1 MKNRIS
7 RRQFLSVLGTATV
20 AAALTACGGSA
31 ASSTAASSSAASASA
46 SAASGG
52 VDLSGVTLR
61 IAAAS
66 ASNGH
71 GLVQAAGLDDT
82 PYKVDFTVLQGGNL
96 VMEALAAGQIDLG
109 TGSQIPPLA
118 ASQAANGG
126 NFKIIGVRRMHT
138 LDQELIIPAGST
150 LTSVADLKGKTVGY
164 VKNTTAHYF
173 LEKMLEEAGL
183 EWSDINAVA
192 LTTSDGLS
200 AVLTGE
206 VDALASYG
214 NAIRTAKAKGCTTL
228 RSAADILSGDYYWY
242 ATPDAIADEA
252 THAALVD
259 WLSRYNEA
267 AEWARQNPED
277 YASFYADLTG
287 EDKDDVLTRFTE
299 EEAQTHL
306 SVRPIDD
313 VTIASEQDIADTFY
327 KLGVFSE
334 KIDVTPLFDR
344 SFDAELAALPQ
355 Y

>member
-7 RRQFLSVLGTATV
+7 RRQFLSVLGAAAA
-20 AAALTACGGSA
+20 AAALTACGGS
-31 ASSTAASSSAASASA
+31 TAASTSTVSVASAVSGSTSA
-46 SAASGG
+46 SGI
-52 VDLSGVTLR
+52 DLSSVTLR

-96 VMEALAAGQIDLG
+96 VMEALAAGQIELG
-109 TGSQIPPLA
+109 TGSQIPPLS

-138 LDQELIIPAGST
+138 LDQELIIPAGSD
-150 LTSVADLKGKTVGY
+150 LTEVAQLKGKTVGY

-183 EWSDINAVA
+183 EWTDIDAVP

-242 ATPDAIADEA
+242 ATPASIADAA

-259 WLSRYNEA
+259 WLGRYNEA
-267 AEWARQNPED
+267 AEWARQNPEE
-277 YASFYADLTG
+277 YAAFYADLTG
-287 EDKDDVLTRFTE
+287 EDKDDVLERFTE

-306 SVRPIDD
+306 SVRPITDE
-313 VTIASEQDIADTFY
+313 TIASEQDIADTFY
-327 KLGVFSE
+327 KLGVFDAPIE
-334 KIDVTPLFDR
+334 AAPLFDH

>member
-1 MKNRIS
+1 MENRIS
-7 RRQFLSVLGTATV
+7 RRQFLSVLGAAA
-20 AAALTACGGSA
+20 AAALTACGGSSA
-31 ASSTAASSSAASASA
+31 ASTAAASSSASA
-46 SAASGG
+46 GG
-52 VDLSGVTLR
+52 IDLFGVTLH

-96 VMEALAAGQIDLG
+96 VMEALAAGQIELG
-109 TGSQIPPLA
+109 TGSQIPPLS

-138 LDQELIIPAGST
+138 LDQELIVPAGSD
-150 LTSVADLKGKTVGY
+150 LTEVAQLKGKTVGY

-183 EWSDINAVA
+183 EWTDIDAVP

-242 ATPDAIADEA
+242 ATPASIADAA

-259 WLSRYNEA
+259 WLGRYNEA
-267 AEWARQNPED
+267 AEWARQNPEE
-277 YASFYADLTG
+277 YAAFYADLTG
-287 EDKDDVLTRFTE
+287 EDKDDVLERFTE

-306 SVRPIDD
+306 SVRPITDE
-313 VTIASEQDIADTFY
+313 TIASEQDIADTFY
-327 KLGVFSE
+327 KLGVFDAPIE
-334 KIDVTPLFDR
+334 AALLFDH

>member
-7 RRQFLSVLGTATV
+7 RRQFLSVLGAAAA
-20 AAALTACGGSA
+20 AAALTACGGASSA
-31 ASSTAASSSAASASA
+31 ASSAASAASGSA
-46 SAASGG
+46 SASGI
-52 VDLSGVTLR
+52 DLSGVTLR

-150 LTSVADLKGKTVGY
+150 LTEVAQLKGKTVGY

-183 EWSDINAVA
+183 EWTDIDAVA

-242 ATPDAIADEA
+242 ATPDSIADA
-252 THAALVD
+252 AAHAALVD

-267 AEWARQNPED
+267 AEWARQNPEA
-277 YASFYADLTG
+277 YAKFYADLTG
-287 EDKDDVLTRFTE
+287 EDKDDVLERFTE

-306 SVRPIDD
+306 SVRPVSDE
-313 VTIASEQDIADTFY
+313 TIASEQDIADTFY
-327 KLGVFSE
+327 KLGVFASP
-334 KIDVTPLFDR
+334 IDVTPLFDH

>member
-1 MKNRIS
+1 MENRIS
-7 RRQFLSVLGTATV
+7 RRQFLSALGAAAAT
-20 AAALTACGGSA
+20 AALTACGGS
-31 ASSTAASSSAASASA
+31 SAASAAAVSSSA
-46 SAASGG
+46 SAGG
-52 VDLSGVTLR
+52 IDLSGVTLH

-96 VMEALAAGQIDLG
+96 VMEALAAGQIELG
-109 TGSQIPPLA
+109 TGSQIPPLS

-138 LDQELIIPAGST
+138 LDQELIVPAGSD
-150 LTSVADLKGKTVGY
+150 LTEVAQLKGKTVGY

-183 EWSDINAVA
+183 EWTDIDAVP

-242 ATPDAIADEA
+242 ATPASIADAA

-259 WLSRYNEA
+259 WLGRYNEA
-267 AEWARQNPED
+267 AEWARQNPEE
-277 YASFYADLTG
+277 YAAFYADLTG
-287 EDKDDVLTRFTE
+287 EDKDDVLERFTE

-306 SVRPIDD
+306 SVRPITDE
-313 VTIASEQDIADTFY
+313 TIASEQDIADTFY
-327 KLGVFSE
+327 KLGVFDAPIE
-334 KIDVTPLFDR
+334 AALLFDH

>member
-7 RRQFLSVLGTATV
+7 RRQFLSVLGTAAV

-109 TGSQIPPLA
+109 TGSQIPPLT

>member
-7 RRQFLSVLGTATV
+7 RRQFLSVLGAAAA
-20 AAALTACGGSA
+20 AAALTACGGASSA
-31 ASSTAASSSAASASA
+31 ASSAAPAASGSASA
-46 SAASGG
+46 SGI
-52 VDLSGVTLR
+52 DLSGVTLR

-96 VMEALAAGQIDLG
+96 VMEAQAAGQIDLG

-138 LDQELIIPAGST
+138 LDQELVIPAGSP
-150 LTSVADLKGKTVGY
+150 LTEVSQLKGKTVGY

-183 EWSDINAVA
+183 EWTDIDAVA

-242 ATPDAIADEA
+242 ATPDSIADA
-252 THAALVD
+252 AAHAALVD

-267 AEWARQNPED
+267 AEWARQNPEA
-277 YASFYADLTG
+277 YAKFYADLTG
-287 EDKDDVLTRFTE
+287 EDKDDVLERFTE

-306 SVRPIDD
+306 SVRPVSDE
-313 VTIASEQDIADTFY
+313 TIASEQDIADTFY
-327 KLGVFSE
+327 KLGVFASPIE
-334 KIDVTPLFDR
+334 VTPLFDH

>member
-7 RRQFLSVLGTATV
+7 RRQFLSVLGAAAA
-20 AAALTACGGSA
+20 AAALTACGGSSA
-31 ASSTAASSSAASASA
+31 ASTAAASAASAS
-46 SAASGG
+46 GI
-52 VDLSGVTLR
+52 DLSGVTLH

-96 VMEALAAGQIDLG
+96 VMEALAAGQIELG
-109 TGSQIPPLA
+109 TGSQIPPLS

-138 LDQELIIPAGST
+138 LDQELIVPAGSA
-150 LTSVADLKGKTVGY
+150 LTEVAQLKGKTVGY

-183 EWSDINAVA
+183 EWTDIDAVP

-228 RSAADILSGDYYWY
+228 RSAAEILSGDYYWY
-242 ATPDAIADEA
+242 ATPDSIADAA

-259 WLSRYNEA
+259 WLGRYNEA
-267 AEWARQNPED
+267 AEWARQNPEE
-277 YASFYADLTG
+277 YAAFYADLTG
-287 EDKDDVLTRFTE
+287 EDKDDVLERFTE

-306 SVRPIDD
+306 SVRPITDE
-313 VTIASEQDIADTFY
+313 TIASEQDIADTFY
-327 KLGVFSE
+327 KLGVFDAPIE
-334 KIDVTPLFDR
+334 AAPLFDH
-344 SFDAELAALPQ
+344 SFDAELSALPQ

>member
-7 RRQFLSVLGTATV
+7 RRQFLSVLGAAAA
-20 AAALTACGGSA
+20 AAALTACGGSSA
-31 ASSTAASSSAASASA
+31 ASTAAASAASAS
-46 SAASGG
+46 GI
-52 VDLSGVTLR
+52 DLSGVTLH

-96 VMEALAAGQIDLG
+96 VMEALAAGQIELG
-109 TGSQIPPLA
+109 TGSQIPPLS

-138 LDQELIIPAGST
+138 LDQELIIPAGSD
-150 LTSVADLKGKTVGY
+150 LTEVAQLKGKTVGY

-183 EWSDINAVA
+183 EWTDIDAVP

-242 ATPDAIADEA
+242 ATPASIADAA

-259 WLSRYNEA
+259 WLGRYNEA
-267 AEWARQNPED
+267 AEWARQNPEAFAK
-277 YASFYADLTG
+277 YYSDLTG
-287 EDKDDVLTRFTE
+287 ENYDDIAARFPK

-306 SVRPIDD
+306 SVRPITDE
-313 VTIASEQDIADTFY
+313 TIASEQDIADTFY
-327 KLGVFSE
+327 KLGVFDTP
-334 KIDVTPLFDR
+334 IDVTPLFDR
-344 SFDAELAALPQ
+344 SFDEELSALPQ

>member
-1 MKNRIS
+1 MKNHIS
-7 RRQFLSVLGTATV
+7 RRQFLSVLGAAAA

-31 ASSTAASSSAASASA
+31 SSVSTAASGSAASAGST
-46 SAASGG
+46 GG
-52 VDLSGVTLR
+52 IDLSGVTLR

-150 LTSVADLKGKTVGY
+150 LTEVAQLKGKTVGY

-183 EWSDINAVA
+183 EWTDIDAVP

-242 ATPDAIADEA
+242 AAPDAIADSA
-252 THAALVD
+252 THAALAD

-277 YASFYADLTG
+277 YAKFYADLTG
-287 EDKDDVLTRFTE
+287 EDKDDVLERFTE

-306 SVRPIDD
+306 SVRPITDE
-313 VTIASEQDIADTFY
+313 TIASEQDIADTFY
-327 KLGVFSE
+327 KLGVFTE
-334 KIDVTPLFDR
+334 KIDVTPLFDH

>member
-109 TGSQIPPLA
+109 TGSQIPPLT

-252 THAALVD
+252 AHAALVD

>member
-1 MKNRIS
+1 MENRIS
-7 RRQFLSVLGTATV
+7 RRQFLSVLGAAA
-20 AAALTACGGSA
+20 AAALTACGGSSA
-31 ASSTAASSSAASASA
+31 ASTAAASSSASA
-46 SAASGG
+46 GG
-52 VDLSGVTLR
+52 IDLSGVTLH

-96 VMEALAAGQIDLG
+96 VMEALAAGQIELG
-109 TGSQIPPLA
+109 TGSQIPPLS

-138 LDQELIIPAGST
+138 LDQELIVPAGSD
-150 LTSVADLKGKTVGY
+150 LTEVAQLKGKTVGY

-183 EWSDINAVA
+183 EWTDIDAVP

-206 VDALASYG
+206 VDVLASYG

-242 ATPDAIADEA
+242 ATPASIADAA

-259 WLSRYNEA
+259 WLGRYNEA
-267 AEWARQNPED
+267 AEWARQNPEE
-277 YASFYADLTG
+277 YAAFYADLTG
-287 EDKDDVLTRFTE
+287 EDKDDVLERFTE

-306 SVRPIDD
+306 SVRPITDE
-313 VTIASEQDIADTFY
+313 TIASEQDIADTFY
-327 KLGVFSE
+327 KLGVFDAPIE
-334 KIDVTPLFDR
+334 AALLFDH

>member
-7 RRQFLSVLGTATV
+7 RRQFLSVLGAAAA
-20 AAALTACGGSA
+20 AAALTACGGASSA
-31 ASSTAASSSAASASA
+31 ASSAASAASGSA
-46 SAASGG
+46 SASGI
-52 VDLSGVTLR
+52 DLSGVTLR

-150 LTSVADLKGKTVGY
+150 LTEVAQLKGKTVGY

-183 EWSDINAVA
+183 EWTDIDAVA

-242 ATPDAIADEA
+242 ATPDSIADA
-252 THAALVD
+252 AAHAALVD

-267 AEWARQNPED
+267 AEWARQNPEAFAK
-277 YASFYADLTG
+277 YYSDLTG
-287 EDKDDVLTRFTE
+287 EDKDDVLERFTE

-306 SVRPIDD
+306 SVRPVSDE
-313 VTIASEQDIADTFY
+313 TIASEQDIADTFY
-327 KLGVFSE
+327 KLGVFASP
-334 KIDVTPLFDR
+334 IDVTPLFDH

>member
-1 MKNRIS
+1 MKKHIS
-7 RRQFLSVLGTATV
+7 RRQFLSVLGAAAA
-20 AAALTACGGSA
+20 AAALTACGGS
-31 ASSTAASSSAASASA
+31 SSAASSAVSTASGSASA
-46 SAASGG
+46 SGI
-52 VDLSGVTLR
+52 DLSGVTLR

-138 LDQELIIPAGST
+138 LDQELIVPAGST
-150 LTSVADLKGKTVGY
+150 LTEVSQLKGKTVGY

-173 LEKMLEEAGL
+173 LEKMLEQAGL
-183 EWSDINAVA
+183 EWTDIDAVA

-228 RSAADILSGDYYWY
+228 HSAADILSGDYYWY
-242 ATPDAIADEA
+242 ATPASIADA
-252 THAALVD
+252 AAHAALTD

-267 AEWARQNPED
+267 AEWARQNPEA
-277 YASFYADLTG
+277 YAKFYADLTG
-287 EDKDDVLTRFTE
+287 EDQDDVLERFTE

-306 SVRPIDD
+306 SVRPVRDE
-313 VTIASEQDIADTFY
+313 TIASEQDIADTFY
-327 KLGVFSE
+327 KLGVFSAP
-334 KIDVTPLFDR
+334 IDVTPLFDH

>member
-7 RRQFLSVLGTATV
+7 RRQFLSVLGAAAA
-20 AAALTACGGSA
+20 AAALTACGGASSA
-31 ASSTAASSSAASASA
+31 ASSAAPAASGSASA
-46 SAASGG
+46 SGI
-52 VDLSGVTLR
+52 DLSGVTLR

-138 LDQELIIPAGST
+138 LDQELIIPAGSP
-150 LTSVADLKGKTVGY
+150 LTEVSQLKGKTVGY

-183 EWSDINAVA
+183 EWTDIDAVA

-214 NAIRTAKAKGCTTL
+214 NAIRTAKAKGCATL

-242 ATPDAIADEA
+242 ATPDSIADAA

-267 AEWARQNPED
+267 AEWARQNPEA
-277 YASFYADLTG
+277 YAKFYADLTG
-287 EDKDDVLTRFTE
+287 EDKDDVLERFTE

-306 SVRPIDD
+306 SVRPVSDE
-313 VTIASEQDIADTFY
+313 TIASEQDIADTFY
-327 KLGVFSE
+327 KLGVFSAPIE
-334 KIDVTPLFDR
+334 VTPLFDH

>member
-7 RRQFLSVLGTATV
+7 RRQFLSVLGTAAV

-52 VDLSGVTLR
+52 VDLSSVTLR

-66 ASNGH
+66 ASSGH

-183 EWSDINAVA
+183 EWSNINAVA

>member
-1 MKNRIS
+1 MENRIS
-7 RRQFLSVLGTATV
+7 RRQFLSVLGAAA
-20 AAALTACGGSA
+20 AAALTACGGSSA
-31 ASSTAASSSAASASA
+31 ASTAAASSSASA
-46 SAASGG
+46 GG
-52 VDLSGVTLR
+52 IDLSGVTLH

-96 VMEALAAGQIDLG
+96 VMEALAAGQIELG
-109 TGSQIPPLA
+109 TGSQIPPLS

-138 LDQELIIPAGST
+138 LDQELIVPAGSD
-150 LTSVADLKGKTVGY
+150 LTEVAQLKGKTVGY

-183 EWSDINAVA
+183 EWTDIDAVP

-242 ATPDAIADEA
+242 ATPASIADAA

-259 WLSRYNEA
+259 WLGRYNEA
-267 AEWARQNPED
+267 AEWARQNPEE
-277 YASFYADLTG
+277 YAAFYADLTG
-287 EDKDDVLTRFTE
+287 EDKDDVLERFTE

-306 SVRPIDD
+306 SVRPITDE
-313 VTIASEQDIADTFY
+313 TIASEQDIADTFY
-327 KLGVFSE
+327 KLGVFDAPIE
-334 KIDVTPLFDR
+334 AALLFDH

>member
-7 RRQFLSVLGTATV
+7 RRQFLSVLGAAAA
-20 AAALTACGGSA
+20 AAALTACGGASSVASSAVSA
-31 ASSTAASSSAASASA
+31 ASGSASA
-46 SAASGG
+46 SGI
-52 VDLSGVTLR
+52 DLSGVTLR

-150 LTSVADLKGKTVGY
+150 LTEVSQLKGKTVGY

-183 EWSDINAVA
+183 EWTDIDAVA

-242 ATPDAIADEA
+242 ATPASIADAA

-267 AEWARQNPED
+267 AEWARQNPEE
-277 YASFYADLTG
+277 YAKFYADLTG
-287 EDKDDVLTRFTE
+287 EDKDDVLERFTE

-306 SVRPIDD
+306 SVRPVSDE
-313 VTIASEQDIADTFY
+313 TIASEQDIADTFY
-327 KLGVFSE
+327 KLGVFAST
-334 KIDVTPLFDR
+334 IDATPLFDH

>member
-7 RRQFLSVLGTATV
+7 RRQFLSVLGAAAA
-20 AAALTACGGSA
+20 AAALTACGGASSA
-31 ASSTAASSSAASASA
+31 ASSAASAASGSA
-46 SAASGG
+46 SASGI
-52 VDLSGVTLR
+52 DLSGVTLR

-150 LTSVADLKGKTVGY
+150 LTEVAQLKGKTVGY

-183 EWSDINAVA
+183 EWTDIDAVA

-242 ATPDAIADEA
+242 ATPDSIADA
-252 THAALVD
+252 AAHAALAD

-267 AEWARQNPED
+267 AEWARRNPEA
-277 YASFYADLTG
+277 YAKFYADLTG
-287 EDKDDVLTRFTE
+287 EDKDDVLERFTE

-306 SVRPIDD
+306 SVRPVGDE
-313 VTIASEQDIADTFY
+313 TIASEQDIADTFY
-327 KLGVFSE
+327 KLGVFSAPIE
-334 KIDVTPLFDR
+334 AAPLFDH

>member
-1 MKNRIS
+1 MENRIS
-7 RRQFLSVLGTATV
+7 RRQFLSVLGAAAA
-20 AAALTACGGSA
+20 AAALTACGGSSA
-31 ASSTAASSSAASASA
+31 ASTAAASA
-46 SAASGG
+46 GG
-52 VDLSGVTLR
+52 IDLSGVTLH

-96 VMEALAAGQIDLG
+96 VMEALAAGQIELG
-109 TGSQIPPLA
+109 TGSQIPPLS

-138 LDQELIIPAGST
+138 LDQELIVPAGSD
-150 LTSVADLKGKTVGY
+150 LTEVAQLKGKTVGY

-183 EWSDINAVA
+183 EWTDIDAVP

-242 ATPDAIADEA
+242 ATPASIADAA

-259 WLSRYNEA
+259 WLGRYNEA
-267 AEWARQNPED
+267 AEWARQNPEE
-277 YASFYADLTG
+277 YAAFYADLTG
-287 EDKDDVLTRFTE
+287 EDKDDVLERFTE

-306 SVRPIDD
+306 SVQPITDE
-313 VTIASEQDIADTFY
+313 TIASEQDIADTFY
-327 KLGVFSE
+327 KLGVFDAPIE
-334 KIDVTPLFDR
+334 AALLFDH
-344 SFDAELAALPQ
+344 SFDAELAALTQ

>member
-7 RRQFLSVLGTATV
+7 RRQFLSVLGAAAA
-20 AAALTACGGSA
+20 AAALTACGGSSA
-31 ASSTAASSSAASASA
+31 ASTAAASAASAS
-46 SAASGG
+46 GI
-52 VDLSGVTLR
+52 DLSGVTLH

-96 VMEALAAGQIDLG
+96 VMEALAAGQIELG
-109 TGSQIPPLA
+109 TGSQIPPLS

-138 LDQELIIPAGST
+138 LDQELIIPAGSD
-150 LTSVADLKGKTVGY
+150 LTEVAQLKGKTVGY

-183 EWSDINAVA
+183 EWTDIDAVP

-242 ATPDAIADEA
+242 ATPASIADAA

-259 WLSRYNEA
+259 WLGRYNEA
-267 AEWARQNPED
+267 AEWARQNPEAFAK
-277 YASFYADLTG
+277 YYSDLTG
-287 EDKDDVLTRFTE
+287 ENYDDIAARFPK

-306 SVRPIDD
+306 SVRPITDE
-313 VTIASEQDIADTFY
+313 TIASEQDIADTFY
-327 KLGVFSE
+327 KLGVFDTP
-334 KIDVTPLFDR
+334 IDVIPLFDH

>member
-7 RRQFLSVLGTATV
+7 RRQFLSVLGAAAA
-20 AAALTACGGSA
+20 AAALTACGGASSA
-31 ASSTAASSSAASASA
+31 ASSAAPAASGSASA
-46 SAASGG
+46 SGI
-52 VDLSGVTLR
+52 DLSGVTLR

-150 LTSVADLKGKTVGY
+150 LTEVSQLKGKTVGY

-183 EWSDINAVA
+183 EWTDIDAVA

-242 ATPDAIADEA
+242 ATPDSIADAA

-267 AEWARQNPED
+267 AEWARQNPEE
-277 YASFYADLTG
+277 YAKFYADLTG
-287 EDKDDVLTRFTE
+287 EDKDDVLERFTE

-306 SVRPIDD
+306 SVRPVSDE
-313 VTIASEQDIADTFY
+313 TIASEQDIADTFY
-327 KLGVFSE
+327 KLGVFSAPIE
-334 KIDVTPLFDR
+334 VTPLFNH

>member
-7 RRQFLSVLGTATV
+7 RRQFLSILGTAAA
-20 AAALTACGGSA
+20 AAALTACGGST

-46 SAASGG
+46 IAASG

-183 EWSDINAVA
+183 EWGDINAVA

-252 THAALVD
+252 THAAMVD

-313 VTIASEQDIADTFY
+313 ATIASEQDIADTFY

>member
-1 MKNRIS
+1 MKTIIS
-7 RRQFLSVLGTATV
+7 RRQFLSVLGAAAA
-20 AAALTACGGSA
+20 AAALTACGGSSSSVSTVSA
-31 ASSTAASSSAASASA
+31 ASSAASAD
-46 SAASGG
+46 GI
-52 VDLSGVTLR
+52 DLSGVTLR

-82 PYKVDFTVLQGGNL
+82 PYKVDFTVMQGGNL

-109 TGSQIPPLA
+109 TGSQIPPLS

-126 NFKIIGVRRMHT
+126 NFKIIGIRRMHT

-150 LTSVADLKGKTVGY
+150 VTDVAQLKGKKVGY

-183 EWSDINAVA
+183 EWTDIDAVA

-206 VDALASYG
+206 IDALASYG

-242 ATPDAIADEA
+242 ATPDAIADAA

-267 AEWARQNPED
+267 AEWARQNPEE
-277 YASFYADLTG
+277 YAKYYSGLTG
-287 EDKDDVLTRFTE
+287 EDYDDVLTRFGE

-313 VTIASEQDIADTFY
+313 ATIASEQDIADTFY

-334 KIDVTPLFDR
+334 KIDVAPLFDH

>member
-7 RRQFLSVLGTATV
+7 RRQFLSVLGAAAA
-20 AAALTACGGSA
+20 AAALTACGGSSA
-31 ASSTAASSSAASASA
+31 ASTAAASAASAS
-46 SAASGG
+46 GI
-52 VDLSGVTLR
+52 DLSGITLH

-96 VMEALAAGQIDLG
+96 VMEALAAGQIELG
-109 TGSQIPPLA
+109 TGSQIPPLS

-138 LDQELIIPAGST
+138 LDQELIVPAGSA
-150 LTSVADLKGKTVGY
+150 LTEAAQLKGKTVGY

-183 EWSDINAVA
+183 EWTDIDAVP

-242 ATPDAIADEA
+242 ATPASIADAA

-259 WLSRYNEA
+259 WLGRYNEA
-267 AEWARQNPED
+267 AEWARQNPEE
-277 YASFYADLTG
+277 YAAFYADLTG
-287 EDKDDVLTRFTE
+287 EDKDDVLERFTE

-306 SVRPIDD
+306 SVRPITDE
-313 VTIASEQDIADTFY
+313 TIASEQDIADTFY
-327 KLGVFSE
+327 KLGVFDAPIE
-334 KIDVTPLFDR
+334 AAPLFDH

>member
-7 RRQFLSVLGTATV
+7 RRQFLSVLGAAAA
-20 AAALTACGGSA
+20 AAALTACGGASSA
-31 ASSTAASSSAASASA
+31 ASSTASAASGSASA
-46 SAASGG
+46 SGI
-52 VDLSGVTLR
+52 DLSGVTLR

-82 PYKVDFTVLQGGNL
+82 PYKVDFTVMQGGNL
-96 VMEALAAGQIDLG
+96 VMEAMAAGQVDLG

-138 LDQELIIPAGST
+138 LDQELIIPAGSAIT
-150 LTSVADLKGKTVGY
+150 DVAQLKGKKVGY

-183 EWSDINAVA
+183 EWTDIDAIA

-200 AVLTGE
+200 AILTGE
-206 VDALASYG
+206 IDALASYG
-214 NAIRTAKAKGCTTL
+214 NAIYTAKSKGCTTL
-228 RSAADILSGDYYWY
+228 RAASEILSGDYYWY
-242 ATPDAIADEA
+242 ATPDSIADPA
-252 THAALVD
+252 AHAAIVD
-259 WLSRYNEA
+259 WLTRYNEA
-267 AEWARQNPED
+267 AEWARQNPEAFAK
-277 YASFYADLTG
+277 YYSDLTG
-287 EDKDDVLTRFTE
+287 ENYDDIAVRFPQ

-306 SVRPIDD
+306 SVRPVSDE
-313 VTIASEQDIADTFY
+313 TIASEQDIADTFY
-327 KLGVFSE
+327 KLGVFASP
-334 KIDVTPLFDR
+334 IDVTPLFER
-344 SFDAELAALPQ
+344 SFDEELSALPQ

>member
-7 RRQFLSVLGTATV
+7 RRQFLSVLGAAAA
-20 AAALTACGGSA
+20 AAALTACGGASSA
-31 ASSTAASSSAASASA
+31 ASSAAPAASGSASA
-46 SAASGG
+46 SGI
-52 VDLSGVTLR
+52 DLSGVTLR

-150 LTSVADLKGKTVGY
+150 LTEVSQLKGKTVGY

-183 EWSDINAVA
+183 EWTDIDAVV

-242 ATPDAIADEA
+242 ATPDSIADAA

-267 AEWARQNPED
+267 AEWARQNPEE
-277 YASFYADLTG
+277 YAKFYADLTG
-287 EDKDDVLTRFTE
+287 EDKDDVLERFTE

-306 SVRPIDD
+306 SVRPVSDE
-313 VTIASEQDIADTFY
+313 TIASEQDIADTFY
-327 KLGVFSE
+327 KLGVFASPIE
-334 KIDVTPLFDR
+334 VTPLFDH
-344 SFDAELAALPQ
+344 SFDAELAALPR

>member
-7 RRQFLSVLGTATV
+7 RRQFLSVLGAAA
-20 AAALTACGGSA
+20 AAALTACGGSSA
-31 ASSTAASSSAASASA
+31 ASTAAASTASAS
-46 SAASGG
+46 GI
-52 VDLSGVTLR
+52 DLSGVTLH

-96 VMEALAAGQIDLG
+96 VMEALAAGQIELG
-109 TGSQIPPLA
+109 TGSQIPPLS

-138 LDQELIIPAGST
+138 LDQELIVPTGSA
-150 LTSVADLKGKTVGY
+150 LTEVAQLKGKTVGY

-183 EWSDINAVA
+183 EWTDIDAVP

-214 NAIRTAKAKGCTTL
+214 TAIRTAKAKGCTTL

-242 ATPDAIADEA
+242 ATPASIADAA

-259 WLSRYNEA
+259 WLGRYNEA
-267 AEWARQNPED
+267 AEWARQNPEE
-277 YASFYADLTG
+277 YAAFYADLTG
-287 EDKDDVLTRFTE
+287 EDKDDVLERFTE

-306 SVRPIDD
+306 SVRPVSDE
-313 VTIASEQDIADTFY
+313 TIASEQDIADTFY
-327 KLGVFSE
+327 KLGVFASP
-334 KIDVTPLFDR
+334 IDVTPLFDH